1 MLKKF
6 NLDADELEFAV
17 DNENLDQIKE
27 ARMASKKAIDMLMA
41 DIKKKKKVNVWV
53 PGGDQ
58 SHVFHTNAGS
68 PSKEHLLNRALNN
81 RYKSKKF

>member
-1 MLKKF
+1 MLYPGDDTNVLKKF
-6 NLDADELEFAV
+6 NLDADELEFDV

-53 PGGDQ
+53 PGGD
-58 SHVFHTNAGS
+58 
-68 PSKEHLLNRALNN
+68 
-81 RYKSKKF
+81 